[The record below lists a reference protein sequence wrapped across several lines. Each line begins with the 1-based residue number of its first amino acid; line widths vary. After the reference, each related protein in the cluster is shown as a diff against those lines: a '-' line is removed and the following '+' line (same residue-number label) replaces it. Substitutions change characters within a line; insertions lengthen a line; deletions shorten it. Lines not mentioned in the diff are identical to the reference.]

1 MATGI
6 INQDGPHKNGNIF
19 LKENRTF
26 ELKKTMENPT
36 ESCVPGLEI
45 PVEKAWPGDID
56 LGITSTQVI
65 VEIMAVHEVAQGDRG
80 FKKEEKPK
88 N

>member
-1 MATGI
+1 MSLRKLWKI
-6 INQDGPHKNGNIF
+6 
-19 LKENRTF
+19 LRR
-26 ELKKTMENPT
+26 
-36 ESCVPGLEI
+36 VVYPGLEL
-45 PVEKAWPGDID
+45 PVEEAWPGDID

-65 VEIMAVHEVAQGDRG
+65 AEIMVVHEVAQGDRG

>member
-1 MATGI
+1 MY
-6 INQDGPHKNGNIF
+6 
-19 LKENRTF
+19 
-26 ELKKTMENPT
+26 
-36 ESCVPGLEI
+36 PGLEI
-45 PVEKAWPGDID
+45 PVEEAWPGDID
-56 LGITSTQVI
+56 LGITSTQVT

>member
-1 MATGI
+1 MY
-6 INQDGPHKNGNIF
+6 
-19 LKENRTF
+19 
-26 ELKKTMENPT
+26 
-36 ESCVPGLEI
+36 PGLEL
-45 PVEKAWPGDID
+45 PVEEAWPGDID